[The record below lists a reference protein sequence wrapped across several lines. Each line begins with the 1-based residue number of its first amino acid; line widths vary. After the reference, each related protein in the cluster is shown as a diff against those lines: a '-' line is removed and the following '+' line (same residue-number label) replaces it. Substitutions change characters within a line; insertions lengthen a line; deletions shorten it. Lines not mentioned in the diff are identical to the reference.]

1 LNFFFASAVIGGI
14 ACRRAAADVAVELA
28 FGTDTFRG
36 LSGKPVI
43 SRDLTGGMA
52 ADVEG
57 GALPGGN
64 TLS

>member
-1 LNFFFASAVIGGI
+1 LNFFFARAVLEGM
-14 ACRRAAADVAVELA
+14 ACRPAAADVAVELA
-28 FGTDTFRG
+28 PGTNTFRG

-43 SRDLTGGMA
+43 SRDLIGTMA
-52 ADVEG
+52 TDVEG